1 VNEDTELSDLHD
13 VFQQVLGWGGDLG
26 YSFRIHGKKFNS
38 FRRRARSK
46 PLREFRLH
54 RQEKFLYICDLLD
67 MWEWELRVMDIQEG
81 AATEDPDPLCLGGRG
96 DAPPESC
103 GGPRGY
109 RLMLKDRRERFG
121 RNPHRLVGRL
131 SFPAESLP
139 DNLFELFCDLFFCGI
154 EIEKVLGSTV
164 ETSVSLRIT
173 INENYIKFL
182 CALVA
187 SDRLLYR
194 KSPFHLVIAKGCR
207 CTRRT

>member
-1 VNEDTELSDLHD
+1 
-13 VFQQVLGWGGDLG
+13 
-26 YSFRIHGKKFNS
+26 
-38 FRRRARSK
+38 
-46 PLREFRLH
+46 
-54 RQEKFLYICDLLD
+54 
-67 MWEWELRVMDIQEG
+67 M
-81 AATEDPDPLCLGGRG
+81 
-96 DAPPESC
+96 
-103 GGPRGY
+103 
-109 RLMLKDRRERFG
+109 
-121 RNPHRLVGRL
+121 GRL